1 MKHALFSRIGIGL
14 AYIGTTI
21 CMVAMALAAPLLNLI
36 AEAFPPEA
44 PALNLT
50 ADAPSTEVTERMS
63 QTGKG
68 VWAFVTDLF
77 SVEGRQYCWQAGTI
91 T

>member
-14 AYIGTTI
+14 AFIGAAVCTL
-21 CMVAMALAAPLLNLI
+21 AMALAAPLFRLFT
-36 AEAFPPEA
+36 EAFPPEA
-44 PALNLT
+44 PAINLT
-50 ADAPSTEVTERMS
+50 ADSPSTEVAERMS